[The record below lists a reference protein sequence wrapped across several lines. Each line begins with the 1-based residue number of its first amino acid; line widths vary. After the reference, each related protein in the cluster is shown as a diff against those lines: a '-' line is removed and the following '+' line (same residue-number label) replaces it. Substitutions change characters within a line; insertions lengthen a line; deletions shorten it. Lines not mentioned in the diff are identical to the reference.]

1 MNLPSRRT
9 SGFTLIELLVAVFIS
24 AIMFAL
30 GYAALG
36 QVIAQRERVQS
47 QQRALDELQ
56 RTLRVMT
63 LDFAQ
68 AAARPV
74 RDPLGRGV
82 EPALLADARNAG
94 GVSLTRSLGAPVL
107 AGAGPA
113 LQRIEWR
120 LEDGALV
127 RTAWSA
133 ADRTQTTPARRRVMR
148 EGVRAFGLRFLGAS
162 GEWVTEWP
170 GIADRDAGLAE
181 GRLRPRAV
189 EITLDDGSLGIIRRV
204 IEVGG

>member
-1 MNLPSRRT
+1 MSGPSRRT
-9 SGFTLIELLVAVFIS
+9 TGFTLIELLVAVFIS

-94 GVSLTRSLGAPVL
+94 GVSVTRSLGAPVL

-148 EGVRAFGLRFLGAS
+148 TGVRAFGLRFLGAD
-162 GEWVTEWP
+162 GGWVTEWP
-170 GIADRDAGLAE
+170 GVEDRDAGLAE
-181 GRLRPRAV
+181 GRPRPRAV
-189 EITLDDGSLGIIRRV
+189 EITLDDGSFGIIRRV